1 MSKHTAITLGNA
13 SYGFREYNLK
23 DFFEASKKIGI
34 SSVEIDAGWLVGEA
48 KNAISLNATPEEI
61 EKVRHLASDAG
72 VKVAALG
79 GGAVVALEGDK
90 ANNQSTE
97 IMKAID
103 IADALDARVIRVFTE
118 HDFTASQHYVLPAKR
133 VTDALYTT
141 LGEAFNIVGEY
152 AQSKNVSLAIE
163 NHGGSSATGA
173 RLKRLLDMVPYESV
187 GVTFDPANFAYGGE
201 DPYDALLQIEDRIKY
216 THWKDVTHTDKG
228 VEYRAFGEGDIDW
241 PPIICK
247 LLNSFNGLWSIE
259 YERKTNST
267 LETLM
272 DGTQTSCENLQRV
285 IHEVEE
291 K

>member
-1 MSKHTAITLGNA
+1 M
-13 SYGFREYNLK
+13 
-23 DFFEASKKIGI
+23 
-34 SSVEIDAGWLVGEA
+34 
-48 KNAISLNATPEEI
+48 
-61 EKVRHLASDAG
+61 
-72 VKVAALG
+72 
-79 GGAVVALEGDK
+79 ALEGDK

-118 HDFTASQHYVLPAKR
+118 HDFTASQHYVLPAER
-133 VTDALYTT
+133 VTDARYTT